1 MANWTRTAIGGW
13 IAALSLGA
21 MMAPAT
27 AFGAGVPPLAYPP
40 PPGMMLTDGRPS
52 NGLMLHARYN
62 LNPMFL
68 RQLVP
73 YQSGERPGTLIIDTP
88 HKFLY
93 LITERG
99 WALRYGI
106 GTARTGFE
114 WSGVHQITRKAEW
127 PTWTPPAEMIAR
139 RPEISAFHGRGRQQ
153 PAGRAGALHRQH
165 ALSRARHQRTWTIGG
180 DVSSG
185 CIRMTNDDVTD
196 LYARVRI
203 GSKVVVL

>member
-1 MANWTRTAIGGW
+1 MVGW
-13 IAALSLGA
+13 IRAAFGGMAMILSVA
-21 MMAPAT
+21 ATVAPAN
-27 AFGAGVPPLAYPP
+27 AFDAASQPLVYAPPAG
-40 PPGMMLTDGRPS
+40 MTLTHGKPT

-62 LNPMFL
+62 LNPVFL

-73 YQSGERPGTLIIDTP
+73 YQSGERAGTIIIDTP

-93 LITERG
+93 LVTERG

-127 PTWTPPAEMIAR
+127 PTWTPPVEMIAR
-139 RPEISAFHGRGRQQ
+139 RPDIPHFMSGGINNPLGARALYIGNTLYRVHGTNE
-153 PAGRAGALHRQH
+153 P
-165 ALSRARHQRTWTIGG
+165 WTIGG

-196 LYARVRI
+196 LYARVRL